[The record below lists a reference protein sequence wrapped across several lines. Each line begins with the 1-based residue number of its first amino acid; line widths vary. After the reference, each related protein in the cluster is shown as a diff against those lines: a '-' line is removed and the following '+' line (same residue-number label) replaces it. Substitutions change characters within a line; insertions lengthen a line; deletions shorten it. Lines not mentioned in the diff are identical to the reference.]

1 MKRPALILICLLLQA
16 CSPTTK
22 ELGNSLWD
30 SLFGTPGVQLTDDDI
45 QNMPYASQYMQL
57 NSRPH
62 CCSAGLCRGWAT
74 KMGYL
79 QDQATLVTQ
88 HGRIV
93 KLLLGGNNHV
103 EVNNLAADPLIK
115 PAQIVDGATWTRTMG
130 WTEYQQVR
138 YATARS
144 VFKWDGTDTVKV
156 SSDETPVR
164 VLDEEVSTDQARWHN
179 RYWIDGEKA
188 NSPVGT
194 VSRRGLFPGEN
205 HSHQGGKTMIK
216 QTFVALLLSVGASSV
231 FAAVRQGVQQWQRS
245 GNAGRAL
252 MDLVGQPRLAN
263 G

>member
-16 CSPTTK
+16 CSATTK

-57 NSRPH
+57 N
-62 CCSAGLCRGWAT
+62 
-74 KMGYL
+74 
-79 QDQATLVTQ
+79 
-88 HGRIV
+88 
-93 KLLLGGNNHV
+93 GGPQLFV
-103 EVNNLAADPLIK
+103 VLAFAEDLAADPLIK

-156 SSDETPVR
+156 GSDETPVR

-179 RYWIDGEKA
+179 RYWIDSEGQIRQSEQYLGADYFPVKTTLIKA
-188 NSPVGT
+188 A
-194 VSRRGLFPGEN
+194 
-205 HSHQGGKTMIK
+205 K
-216 QTFVALLLSVGASSV
+216 Q
-231 FAAVRQGVQQWQRS
+231 
-245 GNAGRAL
+245 
-252 MDLVGQPRLAN
+252 
-263 G
+263 

>member
-16 CSPTTK
+16 CSATTK

-57 NSRPH
+57 NGGPQLFVVL
-62 CCSAGLCRGWAT
+62 AFAEDGQQKWVT
-74 KMGYL
+74 
-79 QDQATLVTQ
+79 QDQATRHTTWSSGEDFAWRRQ
-88 HGRIV
+88 P
-93 KLLLGGNNHV
+93 V

-156 SSDETPVR
+156 GSDETPVR
-164 VLDEEVSTDQARWHN
+164 VLDEEVSTD
-179 RYWIDGEKA
+179 
-188 NSPVGT
+188 
-194 VSRRGLFPGEN
+194 
-205 HSHQGGKTMIK
+205 
-216 QTFVALLLSVGASSV
+216 
-231 FAAVRQGVQQWQRS
+231 
-245 GNAGRAL
+245 GRA
-252 MDLVGQPRLAN
+252 GITAIGSTAKGKFASRNSISARIISR
-263 G
+263 